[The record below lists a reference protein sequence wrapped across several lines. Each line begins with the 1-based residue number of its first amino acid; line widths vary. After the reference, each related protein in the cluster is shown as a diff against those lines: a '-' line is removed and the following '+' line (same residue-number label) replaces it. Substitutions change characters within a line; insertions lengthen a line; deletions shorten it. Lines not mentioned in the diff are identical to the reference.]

1 MPKLLV
7 LFDGSQGAL
16 RALRHA
22 VSVAMYV
29 GDIAIHVVTTPE
41 RPAGLAVPPAGLASG
56 EGRPVLPLAC
66 AEQLI
71 REAGVHYTR
80 EVVTGD
86 AAEAI
91 ARLADEIRCDGIVI
105 ANQGAGTM
113 AARVVDLARV
123 PVTLVR

>member
-41 RPAGLAVPPAGLASG
+41 RPAVPPAGLASG
-56 EGRPVLPLAC
+56 EERPVLPLAC

-80 EVVTGD
+80 EVITGD
-86 AAEAI
+86 AAESI